1 MPRVVLPV
9 KVAETG
15 AVVNV
20 ELQNPYQDDR
30 CVLRNGAFPS
40 PPSLDPLLP
49 RNLMRLLPLCA

>member
-20 ELQNPYQDDR
+20 ELLNPYQDDR
-30 CVLRNGAFPS
+30 
-40 PPSLDPLLP
+40 
-49 RNLMRLLPLCA
+49 